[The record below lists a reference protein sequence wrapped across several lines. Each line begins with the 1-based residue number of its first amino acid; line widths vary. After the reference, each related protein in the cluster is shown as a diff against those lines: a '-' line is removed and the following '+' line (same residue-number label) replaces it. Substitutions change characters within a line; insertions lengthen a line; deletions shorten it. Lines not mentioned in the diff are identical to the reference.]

1 MCSPSKT
8 KSKTAPNETDS
19 NVPCIFVDAG
29 SESGR
34 GLFQMM
40 KDDRVTHVAG
50 VEFQQSWFQLSVSIF
65 KRVRYHFRAGNYR
78 MPQVTLIHSCM
89 LAQTQLLKWLYSI
102 TTIMWMNNFV
112 FDKLPYFNSS
122 DQTSERHKSKSLV
135 PGNKYLSANAAFN
148 FSQQFQGTTLIALH
162 RPTSFGSQWNYTPF
176 KPFEVY
182 CTWSRADTKEDVT
195 ILRHTQHL
203 SMSTDF
209 VVCSPTIEGMNTWEA
224 WTRTWST
231 AVSIGNASAYQTLPE
246 VTVFDECTLHWT
258 IDLYCITQRTWF
270 NSGIMLA
277 YKSLLQKEFQDIN
290 FEFAKHD
297 SFPPKNRLSKR
308 FQGKISIF
316 CMHVPQHWIALKL
329 DTVNHQIFLC
339 DSLPGVAD
347 SETILRQM
355 QTLSQNVSGKIC
367 QEMMIS
373 VPHQRNTV
381 DCGVTTCL
389 FMLCL
394 AEGIDPNDLKYE
406 SEDFM
411 RQFRLRIFADIV
423 NNKVTRPRKKA

>member
-1 MCSPSKT
+1 
-8 KSKTAPNETDS
+8 
-19 NVPCIFVDAG
+19 
-29 SESGR
+29 
-34 GLFQMM
+34 MM

-65 KRVRYHFRAGNYR
+65 QRVRYHFRAGNYR

-112 FDKLPYFNSS
+112 FDKLTYFNSS

-135 PGNKYLSANAAFN
+135 PGDKYLSANAAFN

-182 CTWSRADTKEDVT
+182 CTWSRTDTKEEVT

-231 AVSIGNASAYQTLPE
+231 AVSLGNPSAYQSLPE
-246 VTVFDECTLHWT
+246 VRVFDEFTLHW
-258 IDLYCITQRTWF
+258 IHLNCITQRTWF
-270 NSGIMLA
+270 NSDIVLA
-277 YKSLLQKEFQDIN
+277 YKSLLQKEFHDIN
-290 FEFAKHD
+290 FEYAMHD
-297 SFPPKNRLSKR
+297 SFPPEKRLEKR
-308 FQGKISIF
+308 FQGKSSIF

-347 SETILRQM
+347 SGTILSQM
-355 QTLSQNVSGKIC
+355 QTLSQKVSGKIC

-373 VPHQRNTV
+373 VPHQKNTV